1 LSTSKGSRREF
12 TFHKGKANISD
23 GDLVSKVAVEVRSFV
38 GNVSRPLLLTFRDT
52 FDDFLGK
59 AGLRHENSPVVSF
72 VYEAPRAPDTDST
85 TTPAAAT
92 TAVVKGEKLVVEDDE
107 GFDAFKRWAL
117 RQSERATIDVWLF
130 VGVY

>member
-1 LSTSKGSRREF
+1 M
-12 TFHKGKANISD
+12 
-23 GDLVSKVAVEVRSFV
+23 SKVAVEVRSFV

-72 VYEAPRAPDTDST
+72 LYEAPRSSPPSGEST
-85 TTPAAAT
+85 TTPTPAAAT

>member
-38 GNVSRPLLLTFRDT
+38 GNVSRPLLLNFRDT
-52 FDDFLGK
+52 FADLLGK
-59 AGLRHENSPVVSF
+59 ADLRHESSPVVSF
-72 VYEAPRAPDTDST
+72 FY
-85 TTPAAAT
+85 
-92 TAVVKGEKLVVEDDE
+92 
-107 GFDAFKRWAL
+107 DAFTRWAL
-117 RQSERATIDVWLF
+117 WQSERATIGVWLF